1 MGRSMV
7 GDGSGGAVVE
17 VATSFPTCCL
27 GAIRTR
33 KKFLEIS
40 TEEDEESL
48 DL

>member
-7 GDGSGGAVVE
+7 GDGGSVAIAE
-17 VATSFPTCCL
+17 VATSFSARCL

-40 TEEDEESL
+40 KEEYEESL